1 MNKKLKLFITLLI
14 LISSF
19 INAQVTTLAGDYKI
33 INIGGNGGGDYTRNL
48 ILLHEIYNG
57 TLIHMNN
64 AVGTITAFRGTAAAS
79 GRINILEINS
89 SSSYNNTFAAIKS
102 FDNNGIWVL
111 KTCTYNGKKYLAVDV
126 PYSAAYHNWGFK
138 FSGWT
143 VSTAENMKSIAYQ
156 INGVAV
162 NTNILSDIQDFT
174 LNMNEIHQVNNFLI
188 LGNKVGIGTT
198 APDEKLTVKGKIH
211 TQEVKVDLLGPLV
224 PDYVFNNNY
233 KLKSLKEVEDY
244 ININNHLPDIPSAEE
259 IEKNGLMLAE
269 MNMNLL
275 KKIEELT
282 LYSIEQNK
290 RIEYLQKQNEK
301 LLEIEKRLLKL
312 ETKSK

>member
-1 MNKKLKLFITLLI
+1 
-14 LISSF
+14 
-19 INAQVTTLAGDYKI
+19 
-33 INIGGNGGGDYTRNL
+33 
-48 ILLHEIYNG
+48 
-57 TLIHMNN
+57 
-64 AVGTITAFRGTAAAS
+64 
-79 GRINILEINS
+79 
-89 SSSYNNTFAAIKS
+89 
-102 FDNNGIWVL
+102 
-111 KTCTYNGKKYLAVDV
+111 
-126 PYSAAYHNWGFK
+126 
-138 FSGWT
+138 
-143 VSTAENMKSIAYQ
+143 MKSIAYQ

-174 LNMNEIHQVNNFLI
+174 VNMNETHQVNNFFI

-224 PDYVFNNNY
+224 PDYVFNDNY

-244 ININNHLPDIPSAEE
+244 IKINNHLPDIPSAQE

-282 LYSIEQNK
+282 LYLIEMKKEN
-290 RIEYLQKQNEK
+290 IKQNQ
-301 LLEIEKRLLKL
+301 EIDNLKKQL
-312 ETKSK
+312 SSKQ